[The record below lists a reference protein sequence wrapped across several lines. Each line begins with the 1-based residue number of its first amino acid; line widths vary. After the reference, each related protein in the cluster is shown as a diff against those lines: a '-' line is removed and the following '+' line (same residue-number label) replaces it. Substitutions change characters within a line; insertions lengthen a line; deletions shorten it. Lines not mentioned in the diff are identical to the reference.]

1 MPASVSIITQPDLLA
16 PVNKELWY
24 ELNSGSSSV
33 TDFKYIYKPQERVEP
48 FSTNAFTSLNT
59 YKIPPRPLTG
69 NGLLSPHKILKSFLL
84 SYVNPYQTQWNSGYT
99 TQGPGILNGLLE
111 YNIKYGYEYNP
122 NQSWNDTYYLSGF
135 LGLTFSTPH
144 GLQVGDYLILDKD
157 NKQINPSYDG
167 TCSITQVVDTTLVK
181 TDKAWGVDT
190 IFETGNI
197 ISVQRLTAT
206 SSSRYAWNGT
216 RQYRERT
223 KDFSVDYI
231 LGSASTDKFL
241 SSFNQTYKMV
251 GIDDYETLSMILP
264 GVTGSTFYVETY
276 NQSGTLLNTYNQLI
290 ISTNK
295 YRRVDYGVGPK
306 NIINNG
312 GSMTGVDNYKVYVKY
327 NGVTASETKSY
338 KIDTQCSIYDKMRIC
353 FLNRMGGW
361 DYFNFT
367 LDSKKSVSITRSEY
381 NKMLNWNYSV
391 GDRGKTILAQKA
403 EELWTITS
411 NWITEK
417 DSIWLEE
424 LLTSPEVFIL
434 GNDDTLGGAS
444 GGYKLPIIIT
454 DNSYEVKTALRNQI
468 FNLII
473 NFKYSYDLNLQ
484 NE

>member
-1 MPASVSIITQPDLLA
+1 MAATVSVITQPDLLA

-24 ELNSGSSSV
+24 ELNSGSSST

-59 YKIPPRPLTG
+59 YKIPPRPITG

-84 SYVNPYQTQWNSGYT
+84 NYVNPYQTQFTSGLT
-99 TQGPGILNGLLE
+99 TDGTGIPNGLVE

-122 NQSWNDTYYLSGF
+122 NQLWADTTYLSAF
-135 LGLTFSTPH
+135 LGLTFSSPH
-144 GLQVGDYLILDKD
+144 GLQVGDLLILDKD

-167 TCSITQVVDTTLVK
+167 TCSVTQVVNTYQIK
-181 TDKAWGVDT
+181 TDKPWGVSST
-190 IFETGNI
+190 AETGTI
-197 ISVQRLTAT
+197 ISLQRLTAT
-206 SSSRYAWNGT
+206 SSSRYTWNGT

-241 SSFNQTYKMV
+241 TNFNQTYKMV
-251 GIDDYETLSMILP
+251 GLDDYETLSMILP
-264 GVTGSTFYVETY
+264 ATTGSTFYVETY
-276 NQSGTLLNTYNQLI
+276 NSSGTLLNTYSQLI
-290 ISTNK
+290 SSINK

-312 GSMTGVDNYKVYVKY
+312 GSMTNVDTYKVYVKY
-327 NGVTASETKSY
+327 GGATASESKYY
-338 KIDTQCSIYDKMRIC
+338 KIDTQCSAYNKMRLC
-353 FLNRMGGW
+353 FLNRAGGF

-367 LDSKKSVSITRSEY
+367 LDSKKSVSINRTEY
-381 NKMLNWNYSV
+381 NKILNWNYNV
-391 GDRGKTILAQKA
+391 GDRGQTILAQKA
-403 EELWTITS
+403 EEKWTITS

-424 LLTSPEVFIL
+424 LLTSPEVYIL

-444 GGYKLPIIIT
+444 TGYKLPIIIT
-454 DNSYEVKTALRNQI
+454 DNSYEVKTALRNQM
-468 FNLII
+468 FNLVV
-473 NFKYSYDLNLQ
+473 NFKYAYDLNLQ